1 MTSPAPDPAPALP
14 PSDFIGIF
22 DSGVGGL
29 SVLRALR
36 RQLPDAPLHYLADS
50 AWAPYGDRS
59 VDEIVQRS
67 LRITEHLLAEGA
79 RIVVV
84 ACNTATTQ
92 AIAALRA
99 RWPQVPFVGVEPGV
113 KPAAAL
119 STLKRIGVMA
129 TRSTVHSER
138 MRHLVATHA
147 QGCEVLLQPC
157 PGLVD
162 AIERGADDATL
173 DTLVARHTT
182 PLREAGVDVVVLGCT
197 HYPFVAE
204 RIQACLGPQVQLVD
218 TGEAV
223 ARRVQAV
230 WQGMPPRAAD
240 PAAPRLR
247 LQTTGDPAVLS
258 AIASRLLDRP
268 LQADAVKL

>member
-1 MTSPAPDPAPALP
+1 MTSPETAPLRPDL
-14 PSDFIGIF
+14 IGIF

-29 SVLRALR
+29 SVLRALHR
-36 RQLPDAPLHYLADS
+36 RLPEVPLHYLADS
-50 AWAPYGDRS
+50 AYAPYGDRS
-59 VDEIVQRS
+59 VEEIVERS
-67 LRITEHLLAEGA
+67 VLITQHLLDQGA
-79 RIVVV
+79 CIVVV

-113 KPAAAL
+113 KPAAAM
-119 STLKRIGVMA
+119 SRNKRVGVMA
-129 TRSTVHSER
+129 TRRTVDSER
-138 MRHLVATHA
+138 LRHLVEAHA

-162 AIERGADDATL
+162 AIERGADDTTL
-173 DTLVARHTT
+173 DALVARHCT

-204 RIQACLGPQVQLVD
+204 RIQACLGPGVQLLD

-230 WQGMPPRAAD
+230 WQAMPQHGPAAD
-240 PAAPRLR
+240 AGAPPR
-247 LQTTGDPAVLS
+247 LQTTGDPAAL
-258 AIASRLLDRP
+258 AALATRLLGRP
-268 LQADAVKL
+268 LQAEAVSLLSS

>member
-1 MTSPAPDPAPALP
+1 MTSTAPPA
-14 PSDFIGIF
+14 SDLIGIF

-29 SVLRALR
+29 SVLRALH
-36 RQLPDAPLHYLADS
+36 RQLPEAPLHYLADS

-59 VDEIVQRS
+59 VKEIVERS
-67 LRITEHLLAEGA
+67 LALTQHLLDAGA
-79 RIVVV
+79 GIVVV

-92 AIAALRA
+92 AIAAVRA

-113 KPAAAL
+113 KPAAAA
-119 STLKRIGVMA
+119 SKAKRIGVLA
-129 TRSTVHSER
+129 TRRTVDSER
-138 MRHLVATHA
+138 LRQLVDAHA

-162 AIERGADDATL
+162 AIEGGADDATL
-173 DTLVARHTT
+173 DALVARHCA
-182 PLREAGVDVVVLGCT
+182 PLRAAGVDVVVLGCT

-204 RIQACLGPQVQLVD
+204 RIQACLGPQVQLLD

-230 WQGMPPRAAD
+230 WQAMPHPGTAATPD
-240 PAAPRLR
+240 APPR
-247 LQTTGDPAVLS
+247 LQTTGDAAAFA
-258 AIASRLLDRP
+258 AIATRLLGRS
-268 LQADAVKL
+268 LRAEAVRV